1 MLEFVLLHSESPI
14 LKTYLIGFMGSGKTS
29 LGKHLSRLL
38 SSAYTDLDD
47 VFEERY
53 HIRIFD
59 FFEKYG
65 EENFRKIERDL
76 LVETALT
83 DNLVV
88 STGGGT
94 PCFLD
99 NMEFIKD
106 NGISIY
112 LRMTSRELASRLK
125 SVKKKRPLLKELS
138 PDGLEEWISAQLMI
152 REPFYL
158 RANYIFHPFTEDIRD
173 LAFKLK

>member
-1 MLEFVLLHSESPI
+1 MLESVLLHSEPPI
-14 LKTYLIGFMGSGKTS
+14 VRTYLIGFMGSGKTS
-29 LGKHLSRLL
+29 LGKHLAKLL
-38 SSAYTDLDD
+38 GAGFIDLDD

-53 HIRIFD
+53 HIRIYD

-65 EENFRKIERDL
+65 EENFRKIEKDL
-76 LVETALT
+76 LIETVLC
-83 DNLVV
+83 DNVVV

-94 PCFLD
+94 PCFFE
-99 NMEFIKD
+99 NMQFIKD

-138 PDGLEEWISAQLMI
+138 SFELEEWISAQLLK

-158 RANYIFHPFTEDIRD
+158 QASHIFHPFTEDIRD
-173 LAFKLK
+173 LAIKLK

>member
-1 MLEFVLLHSESPI
+1 
-14 LKTYLIGFMGSGKTS
+14 MGSGKSS
-29 LGKHLSRLL
+29 LGRHLSRLL
-38 SSAYTDLDD
+38 GTAYTDLDD

-53 HIRIFD
+53 HIKIYD

-65 EENFRKIERDL
+65 EENFRKIEKDIL
-76 LVETALT
+76 IETTLT

-94 PCFLD
+94 PCFFD
-99 NMEFIKD
+99 NMEFITK
-106 NGISIY
+106 NGVSVY

-125 SVKKKRPLLKELS
+125 NVKKKRPLLKELS
-138 PDGLEEWISAQLMI
+138 PEGLEEWISAQLLS

-173 LAFKLK
+173 LALKLK

>member
-1 MLEFVLLHSESPI
+1 LVEFVLLHPESPI
-14 LKTYLIGFMGSGKTS
+14 LRTYLIGFMGSGKTS

-38 SSAYTDLDD
+38 GATFIDLDD

-53 HIRIFD
+53 HIRIYD
-59 FFEKYG
+59 FFDKYG
-65 EENFRKIERDL
+65 EENFRKIEKEL
-76 LVETALT
+76 LIETAGS

-94 PCFLD
+94 PCFFD

-106 NGISIY
+106 NGVSIY

-125 SVKKKRPLLKELS
+125 SVKKKRPLLKQLS
-138 PDGLEEWISAQLMI
+138 PEMLEEWISAQLLN

-173 LAFKLK
+173 LALKLK